1 MSYKRLKKH
10 RFLKNYSNSEDNI
23 EIETLDASVQTE
35 DFKED
40 ENISIPVYHTSA
52 EDSVEITLEQHLN
65 AAIHVLKYLGTTSNA
80 VIKYKKSSKSITGF
94 CDANWA
100 QDVND
105 RKSQSGFCFI
115 LANGVVSWESKKQKV
130 VATSSAEAEY
140 IALTES
146 AKEAL
151 YLSYILE
158 ELGFRTT
165 EPIIIHTDS
174 QSAQQMAKFGA
185 HHSRTKHIHYK
196 YHFIKDTIERGLVEL
211 KYLPSESMV
220 ADFFT
225 KPVPKPKHYYCYKF
239 LLLKL
244 FVSIDSKD
252 GSDLTEDSK
261 SFSSESVLETFEDN
275 STDLTKGNIESKL
288 KNWIFTNIRTL
299 TQKSIDDILMVLR
312 SEGYTSLP
320 ICAKTFLGTSAVQ
333 TEKTIMK
340 CSDDTLGEFKYFG
353 IFSNLS
359 TIIDPRQFHGNEID
373 LLIHVDGMEIFN
385 KSKKGF
391 WTIMGKVFSRTYNS
405 KPFLIALFF
414 GNSKPYSAREFLAEF
429 VAEANEL
436 NERGVYI
443 QNTRFQ
449 LKVLAFSCD
458 MPARAFLKCCKGH
471 TGFYSCERCTVKGET
486 VDRTRVF
493 NDTNCKERT
502 LESFKEKAN
511 PEHHTNKEISPLL
524 DINNFDLIKFVLLDE
539 MHMLYLGVSKYLIQ
553 NCITKKSSS
562 LLSPESI
569 TVLQQS
575 LFKISNDVSK
585 EFQRK
590 TFHLH
595 DIKNWKAT
603 QFKFFLLYA
612 GGVVLKNVMKTQHY
626 KQFLILYT
634 ACRILSSKSLA
645 TMKTDYAKLIL
656 KTYVELMPNL
666 YGLSSLTMNF
676 HNLIHIAD
684 DVHNMHAP
692 ISSFSA
698 FEFENSIGF
707 IKSIIKS
714 PNNPISQINRK
725 LQVFHSENSSSHM
738 PLLFPIG
745 NSSKFTLGKVLR
757 YYDNKV
763 QFSFININQS
773 VITPFHPDNVC
784 LLKNRKIFLVSE
796 IFSTKQSDHTWR
808 KIFFKGK
815 VFNDVQDFFDYPTT
829 SSNIGVYKV
838 GNLNNKHVQISISLF
853 DVKCIHTTID
863 DVTVVITLLHQ

>member
-40 ENISIPVYHTSA
+40 ENISIPVSHTS
-52 EDSVEITLEQHLN
+52 
-65 AAIHVLKYLGTTSNA
+65 
-80 VIKYKKSSKSITGF
+80 
-94 CDANWA
+94 
-100 QDVND
+100 
-105 RKSQSGFCFI
+105 
-115 LANGVVSWESKKQKV
+115 
-130 VATSSAEAEY
+130 
-140 IALTES
+140 TE
-146 AKEAL
+146 
-151 YLSYILE
+151 
-158 ELGFRTT
+158 
-165 EPIIIHTDS
+165 
-174 QSAQQMAKFGA
+174 
-185 HHSRTKHIHYK
+185 
-196 YHFIKDTIERGLVEL
+196 
-211 KYLPSESMV
+211 
-220 ADFFT
+220 
-225 KPVPKPKHYYCYKF
+225 
-239 LLLKL
+239 
-244 FVSIDSKD
+244 DSKD

-288 KNWIFTNIRTL
+288 KNWIFTNIRTV

-340 CSDDTLGEFKYFG
+340 CSDDTLGD
-353 IFSNLS
+353 LS

-405 KPFLIALFF
+405 KPFLIALFV

-449 LKVLAFSCD
+449 FKVLAFSCD

-471 TGFYSCERCTVKGET
+471 TGFYACERCTVKGET

-603 QFKFFLLYA
+603 QFRFFLLYA

-626 KQFLILYT
+626 KHFLILYT
-634 ACRILSSKSLA
+634 SCRILSSKSLA

-684 DVHNMHAP
+684 DVRNMHAP

-815 VFNDVQDFFDYPTT
+815 VFNDVQDFSDYPTA

-853 DVKCIHTTID
+853 DVKCIHA
-863 DVTVVITLLHQ
+863 TVVITLLHQ